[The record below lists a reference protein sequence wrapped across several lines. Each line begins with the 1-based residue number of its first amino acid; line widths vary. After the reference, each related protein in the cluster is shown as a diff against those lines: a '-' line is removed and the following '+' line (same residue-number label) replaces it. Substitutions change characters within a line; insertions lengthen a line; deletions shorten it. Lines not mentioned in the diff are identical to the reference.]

1 MQIEG
6 LVVSST
12 EPAKLRKL
20 GEYVTTTPE
29 VYGVDFMWAVVDQ
42 TWGIQRKE
50 IADLVSSLTD
60 GRLGME
66 IQQLQRLAH
75 PILIIEGDPQW
86 TTDGVLMAQYGAEF
100 TQKRFTSL
108 KATMQMVYG
117 AHVFTT
123 KDIRSTATT
132 IEHLVEWSRKEGH
145 DSLVR
150 RPKLKS
156 EWGTADASDFRCW
169 MLQSVPGV
177 GPKVAQA
184 VDTALA
190 GSPYAMRVT
199 EKELLAIPGVGPKAT
214 AAIMRAVTPTKKKRR
229 IRK

>member
-1 MQIEG
+1 MIEG
-6 LVVSST
+6 LAVSST
-12 EPAKLRKL
+12 EPESLRKL
-20 GEYVTTTPE
+20 GQFVNTNPEEYGADFLWE
-29 VYGVDFMWAVVDQ
+29 VDTVA
-42 TWGIQRKE
+42 WGIQRKE
-50 IADLVSSLTD
+50 MSDLISSLTD

-66 IQQLQRLAH
+66 MLQLQRITH
-75 PILIIEGDPQW
+75 RSIIIEGNPKW

-100 TQKRFTSL
+100 TQKGFTSL